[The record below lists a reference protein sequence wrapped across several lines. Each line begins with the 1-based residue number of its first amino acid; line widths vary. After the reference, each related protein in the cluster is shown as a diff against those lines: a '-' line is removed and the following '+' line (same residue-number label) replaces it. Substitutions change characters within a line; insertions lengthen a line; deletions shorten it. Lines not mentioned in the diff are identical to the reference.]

1 MEEGSETPDQTQG
14 ALIATGSQTPDKT
27 QGITQSASYEAGAS
41 EELVVP
47 MPPPPTSSG
56 PPVVVARGGMMQLG
70 SSSRDAI
77 DTMQKERLLAALY

>member
-14 ALIATGSQTPDKT
+14 
-27 QGITQSASYEAGAS
+27 ITQSASYEGGGQ

-47 MPPPPTSSG
+47 FSMGGGSSA
-56 PPVVVARGGMMQLG
+56 PIIISKGGKINLG
-70 SSSRDAI
+70 SSSRAAI